1 MEKLNLDIQGY
12 VSICA
17 RVAMEEG
24 LLSMW
29 VIISQSIG
37 QLRRLMNIAFSTQDL
52 QEQFRSQILCS

>member
-1 MEKLNLDIQGY
+1 MEKLNLDMQGY

-17 RVAMEEG
+17 RVAMDEG
-24 LLSMW
+24 LLSIW
-29 VIISQSIG
+29 VIISQSIR